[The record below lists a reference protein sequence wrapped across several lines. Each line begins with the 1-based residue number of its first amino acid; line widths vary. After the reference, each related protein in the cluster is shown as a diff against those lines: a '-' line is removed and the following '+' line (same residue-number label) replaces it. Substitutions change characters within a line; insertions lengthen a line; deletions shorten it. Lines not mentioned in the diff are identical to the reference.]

1 MQFSF
6 PKKKRLVSNR
16 QFKAVLARGRRL
28 SLGLLPEGNGLLT
41 LYMAEND
48 CGYPRLGIS
57 VKKSC
62 GNAVL
67 RNRLKRLL
75 REAFRQSQDRIPA
88 GFDYLLMISPPR
100 FLAKARA
107 GAKKSRTG
115 PAPIESEPG
124 SYKPDAEAGF
134 SMRGNWCGI
143 RFPTFEQVKDSFLSL
158 VNSSQKTEDRR
169 QKTENRQSDF

>member
-6 PKKKRLVSNR
+6 PKEKRLVNNR
-16 QFKAVLARGRRL
+16 QFKAVLARGLRL
-28 SLGLLPEGNGLLT
+28 SNGLLT

-48 CGYPRLGIS
+48 CGYPRLGVS
-57 VKKSC
+57 VSKSC
-62 GNAVL
+62 GNAVV

-107 GAKKSRTG
+107 GAKKSRTRK
-115 PAPIESEPG
+115 A
-124 SYKPDAEAGF
+124 A
-134 SMRGNWCGI
+134 RL
-143 RFPTFEQVKDSFLSL
+143 PTFEQVKDSFLAL
-158 VNSSQKTEDRR
+158 VQELKVS
-169 QKTENRQSDF
+169 

>member
-6 PKKKRLVSNR
+6 PKEKRLVNNR
-16 QFKAVLARGRRL
+16 QFKAVLARGLRL
-28 SLGLLPEGNGLLT
+28 SNGLLT

-48 CGYPRLGIS
+48 CGYPRLGVS
-57 VKKSC
+57 VSKSC
-62 GNAVL
+62 GNAVV

-115 PAPIESEPG
+115 KA
-124 SYKPDAEAGF
+124 A
-134 SMRGNWCGI
+134 RL
-143 RFPTFEQVKDSFLSL
+143 PTFEQVKGSFLAL
-158 VNSSQKTEDRR
+158 VQELKVS
-169 QKTENRQSDF
+169 